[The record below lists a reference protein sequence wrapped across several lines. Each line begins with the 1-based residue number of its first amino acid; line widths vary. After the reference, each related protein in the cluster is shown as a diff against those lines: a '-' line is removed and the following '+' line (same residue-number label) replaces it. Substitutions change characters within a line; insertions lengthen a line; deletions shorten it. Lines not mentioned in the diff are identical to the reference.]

1 MREKASYRRYFG
13 TKHTGSHVVIGSFST
28 LFGATLV
35 ATVVLVAENKP
46 HDRKKSDGA
55 EETPRLKKCPTAWDE
70 KIAFVF
76 SQTAAVFSQTALVFS
91 LKAALFGP
99 IL

>member
-1 MREKASYRRYFG
+1 MSYF
-13 TKHTGSHVVIGSFST
+13 TIQHTGCHVVIGSYST

-46 HDRKKSDGA
+46 HDRKNRRCG
-55 EETPRLKKCPTAWDE
+55 ENTRLKKCPTAWDE

-76 SQTAAVFSQTALVFS
+76 SQTAAVFSRTAAVLS
-91 LKAALFGP
+91 RTAALYGQ
-99 IL
+99 IR